1 MLHLSQTQNQ
11 QHKILPQQL
20 RMLSLFHLNGM
31 ELEMQL
37 KNELEENPFLEATEP
52 ATETE
57 TKTDEPED
65 YKDWEE
71 FSYDDQV
78 NHAVEHQNFFSSEQM
93 PTRQFAD
100 TTNFKD
106 ELLEQLRFLDLNEKQ
121 QRIGTYLIGSLD
133 DDGLLT
139 TPWDEIIDNISF
151 GMQLMVHEEEINFVL
166 ERIRTL
172 DPAGIA
178 ATDIRHCLLL
188 QLYRRNT
195 KSIDIK
201 KAIQLL
207 ENHYNDLGRRNF
219 TRIKHALN
227 IDEEELEIIIQLIGG
242 LKIKPI
248 AATQHEIIQNQRL
261 YPDFIID
268 KNTGELTV
276 QLTGSRSESLSVNS
290 SLMEDYKLTGC
301 RNSEEKAAKQYLKSK
316 IDAAN
321 WFVNAIRQR
330 ENTMLKVMKAIVN
343 FQKDYFQE
351 GDNTLIKPMVLR
363 QIAEIAGVDI
373 ATVSRI
379 TCNKY
384 ADTHFGMVH
393 LKQLFSEGLE
403 TADGEMV
410 SNKVIRLAIADVV
423 KQEDKQYP
431 YSDQQL
437 VAILDSKGF
446 KVARRTVAKY
456 RDQLS
461 IPVAQLR
468 MAVNY

>member
-1 MLHLSQTQNQ
+1 MLQLSQTQNQ

-20 RMLSLFHLNGM
+20 RMLSLFHLNGI

-37 KNELEENPFLEATEP
+37 KNELEENPFLEMTEN
-52 ATETE
+52 TIEE
-57 TKTDEPED
+57 TKSDEPD
-65 YKDWEE
+65 DFRDWDE
-71 FSYDDQV
+71 FEYDDQV
-78 NHAVEHQNFFSSEQM
+78 NYAAEHQNFFSGEQL

-100 TTNFKD
+100 KANFKD
-106 ELLEQLRFLDLNEKQ
+106 ELVEQLQFLDLDERQ

-133 DDGLLT
+133 DDGLMT
-139 TPWDEIIDNISF
+139 TPLEEIIDNISF

-172 DPAGIA
+172 EPAGIA
-178 ATDIRHCLLL
+178 APDIRNCLLL
-188 QLYRRNT
+188 QLKRMNV
-195 KSIDIK
+195 KNADVK

-207 ENHYNDLGRRNF
+207 EHHYNDLSRRNF
-219 TRIKHALN
+219 TRIKHALD
-227 IDEEELEIIIQLIGG
+227 IDEEEVEIIIQLIGS
-242 LKIKPI
+242 LKLKPI
-248 AATQHEIIQNQRL
+248 AATQHEVMENQRL

-268 KNTGELTV
+268 INNHELTV
-276 QLTGSRSESLSVNS
+276 QLTGTRSDCLCVNS

-316 IDAAN
+316 IEAAN
-321 WFVNAIRQR
+321 WFVNAIKQR
-330 ENTMLKVMKAIVN
+330 EGTMLKVMKAIVN
-343 FQKDYFQE
+343 YQKEYFIE
-351 GDNTLIKPMVLR
+351 GDNTLVKPMVLR

-423 KQEDKQYP
+423 KQEDKQFP

-437 VAILDSKGF
+437 VAILGQRGF

>member
-20 RMLSLFHLNGM
+20 RMLSLFHLNGL

-37 KNELEENPFLEATEP
+37 KNELEENPFLEMNEP
-52 ATETE
+52 VKETE
-57 TKTDEPED
+57 TKTEEADD
-65 YKDWEE
+65 FKDWDE
-71 FSYDDQV
+71 FAYDDKV
-78 NHAVEHQNFFSSEQM
+78 NYAAEHQNFFSGEQL
-93 PTRQFAD
+93 PERQFSD
-100 TTNFKD
+100 SINFKD
-106 ELLEQLRFLDLNEKQ
+106 ELIEQLHFLDLTERQ
-121 QRIGTYLIGSLD
+121 MRIGTYLVGSLD

-139 TPWDEIIDNISF
+139 TPMEDIIDNISF
-151 GMQLMVHEEEINFVL
+151 GMQLMLEENEITSVL

-172 DPAGIA
+172 EPAGIA
-178 ATDIRHCLLL
+178 ATDIRHCLLIQL
-188 QLYRRNT
+188 QRM
-195 KSIDIK
+195 DHDCPEVK
-201 KAIQLL
+201 KAMELL
-207 ENHYNDLGRRNF
+207 EHHYADLSKRNF

-227 IDEEELEIIIQLIGG
+227 IDEEEVELIMQLISH
-242 LKIKPI
+242 LKLKPI
-248 AATQHEIIQNQRL
+248 AATQHETVSNQRI

-268 KNTGELTV
+268 INAGELNV
-276 QLTGSRSESLSVNS
+276 QLIGTKSDTLSVNG
-290 SLMEDYKLTGC
+290 SLLEGYKLTGC

-316 IDAAN
+316 IEAAN

-330 ENTMLKVMKAIVN
+330 ENTMIKVMNSIVN
-343 FQKDYFQE
+343 FQKDYFIE
-351 GDNTLIKPMVLR
+351 GDDTLIKPMVLR
-363 QIAEIAGVDI
+363 QIAEIADVDI

-403 TADGEMV
+403 TADGELV

-423 KQEDKQYP
+423 DNEDKQSP

-437 VAILDSKGF
+437 VTILGEKGF

>member
-1 MLHLSQTQNQ
+1 M
-11 QHKILPQQL
+11 
-20 RMLSLFHLNGM
+20 
-31 ELEMQL
+31 
-37 KNELEENPFLEATEP
+37 
-52 ATETE
+52 
-57 TKTDEPED
+57 
-65 YKDWEE
+65 
-71 FSYDDQV
+71 
-78 NHAVEHQNFFSSEQM
+78 
-93 PTRQFAD
+93 
-100 TTNFKD
+100 
-106 ELLEQLRFLDLNEKQ
+106 
-121 QRIGTYLIGSLD
+121 
-133 DDGLLT
+133 T
-139 TPWDEIIDNISF
+139 TPLEEIIDNISF

-172 DPAGIA
+172 EPAGIA
-178 ATDIRHCLLL
+178 APDIRNCLLL
-188 QLYRRNT
+188 QLKRMNV
-195 KSIDIK
+195 KNADVK

-207 ENHYNDLGRRNF
+207 EHHYNDLSRRNF
-219 TRIKHALN
+219 TRIKNALGV
-227 IDEEELEIIIQLIGG
+227 DEEEVEIIIQLIGS
-242 LKIKPI
+242 LKLKPI
-248 AATQHEIIQNQRL
+248 AATQHEVMENQRL

-268 KNTGELTV
+268 INTNNELSV
-276 QLTGSRSESLSVNS
+276 QLTGTRSDCLCVNS
-290 SLMEDYKLTGC
+290 SLMEDYKLSSC
-301 RNSEEKAAKQYLKSK
+301 RNSEEKAARQYLKSK
-316 IDAAN
+316 IDAAS

-330 ENTMLKVMKAIVN
+330 EGTMLNVMKAIVN
-343 FQKDYFQE
+343 YQKEYFIE
-351 GDNTLIKPMVLR
+351 GDNTLVKPMVLR

-423 KQEDKQYP
+423 KQEDKQFP

-437 VAILDSKGF
+437 VAILGQRGF

>member
-1 MLHLSQTQNQ
+1 MLQLSQTQNQ

-52 ATETE
+52 VKEE
-57 TKTDEPED
+57 TKSEEPDD
-65 YKDWEE
+65 YKDWDE
-71 FSYDDQV
+71 FVYDDQV
-78 NHAVEHQNFFSSEQM
+78 NHSAEHQNFFSGEQL
-93 PTRQFAD
+93 PARQFAD
-100 TTNFKD
+100 SVNFKE
-106 ELLEQLRFLDLNEKQ
+106 ELLEQLRFLKLDEKQ

-139 TPWDEIIDNISF
+139 TPFEDIIDNISF
-151 GMQLMVHEEEINFVL
+151 GMQLMVHEEEINAVL
-166 ERIRTL
+166 DRIRTL
-172 DPAGIA
+172 EPAGIA
-178 ATDIRHCLLL
+178 ASDIRHCLLL
-188 QLYRRNT
+188 QLQRMNV
-195 KSIDIK
+195 KSIDVK

-207 ENHYNDLGRRNF
+207 EHHYHDLSRRNF

-227 IDEEELEIIIQLIGG
+227 IDEEEIEIIIQLIAS
-242 LKIKPI
+242 LKLKPI
-248 AATQHEIIQNQRL
+248 AATQHETIQNQRL

-268 KNTGELTV
+268 INNGNLIV
-276 QLTGSRSESLSVNS
+276 QLTGTRSESLCVNS

-301 RNSEEKAAKQYLKSK
+301 KNSEQKAAKQYLKSK

-321 WFVNAIRQR
+321 WFVNAIKQR

-343 FQKDYFQE
+343 YQKEYFIE

-437 VAILDSKGF
+437 VAILGTKGF

>member
-1 MLHLSQTQNQ
+1 MLQLSQTQNQ

-37 KNELEENPFLEATEP
+37 KNELEENPFLDVVEP
-52 ATETE
+52 LKEE
-57 TKTDEPED
+57 TKNDEPDD
-65 YKDWEE
+65 YKDWDE
-71 FSYDDQV
+71 FVYDDQV
-78 NHAVEHQNFFSSEQM
+78 NYAAEHQNFFSGEQL
-93 PTRQFAD
+93 PSRQYAD
-100 TTNFKD
+100 AVNFKD
-106 ELLEQLRFLDLNEKQ
+106 ELLEQLLFLNLDAKQ

-139 TPWDEIIDNISF
+139 TPLDDIIDNISF
-151 GMQLMVHEEEINFVL
+151 GMQLMVHEEEICFVL
-166 ERIRTL
+166 DRIRTL
-172 DPAGIA
+172 EPAGIA
-178 ATDIRHCLLL
+178 AADIRQCLLL
-188 QLYRRNT
+188 QLQRMNT
-195 KSIDIK
+195 KSIDVK

-207 ENHYNDLGRRNF
+207 ENHYHDLGRRNF

-227 IDEEELEIIIQLIGG
+227 IDEEEIEIIIQLIAS
-242 LKIKPI
+242 LKLKPI
-248 AATQHEIIQNQRL
+248 AATQHETIQNQRL
-261 YPDFIID
+261 YPDFLID
-268 KNTGELTV
+268 ISNSELLV
-276 QLTGSRSESLSVNS
+276 QLTGTRSDSLCVNS

-330 ENTMLKVMKAIVN
+330 EHTMLKVMKAIVN
-343 FQKDYFQE
+343 YQKEYFIE

-363 QIAEIAGVDI
+363 QIAEIAEVDI

-437 VAILDSKGF
+437 VAILGSKGF

>member
-20 RMLSLFHLNGM
+20 RMLSLFHLNGV

-37 KNELEENPFLEATEP
+37 KNELEENPFLDVTEAPKE
-52 ATETE
+52 E

-65 YKDWEE
+65 YKDWDE
-71 FSYDDQV
+71 FVYDDQV
-78 NHAVEHQNFFSSEQM
+78 NYAAEHQNFFSGEQL

-100 TTNFKD
+100 SANFKD
-106 ELLEQLRFLDLNEKQ
+106 ELIEQLRFLSLDEKQ
-121 QRIGTYLIGSLD
+121 YRIGTYLIGSLD

-139 TPWDEIIDNISF
+139 TPFEEIIDNISF
-151 GMQLMVHEEEINFVL
+151 GMQIMVHEEEISYVL

-172 DPAGIA
+172 EPAGIA
-178 ATDIRHCLLL
+178 ASDIRSCLLL
-188 QLYRRNT
+188 QLQRMNV
-195 KSIDIK
+195 KSIDVK

-207 ENHYNDLGRRNF
+207 ENHYQDLSRRNF
-219 TRIKHALN
+219 TRIKHALG
-227 IDEEELEIIIQLIGG
+227 IDEEEIEIIIQLIAS
-242 LKIKPI
+242 LKLKPI
-248 AATQHEIIQNQRL
+248 AATQHEVITNQRL

-268 KNTGELTV
+268 INSNHELCV
-276 QLTGSRSESLSVNS
+276 QLTGTRSESLCVNN

-330 ENTMLKVMKAIVN
+330 EHTMLKVMKAIVN
-343 FQKDYFQE
+343 YQKEYFIE

-363 QIAEIAGVDI
+363 QIAEIAEVDI

-437 VAILDSKGF
+437 VAILGSKGF